1 MSFKSF
7 RCLVGI
13 AAIGALCSLPATA
26 QMMGHSAAAQG
37 VNNPNQNGM
46 AGSMGPAQDDAF
58 LKDAAAGNM
67 GEVAMGKVALDKSSN
82 DDVKKFAQ
90 RMVDDHGKMEGD
102 VETVAK
108 ANGVNLPSSPDKGTK
123 KEIAKLQTM
132 SGADFD
138 KAYMAFMV
146 KDHKK
151 DLAAFKSEAGST
163 QNGGVKDLAINGA
176 KTIQS
181 HLEEAESVNSK
192 VSGK

>member
-1 MSFKSF
+1 MKLRSIQE
-7 RCLVGI
+7 LIGI
-13 AAIGALCSLPATA
+13 AALGALCALPVSA
-26 QMMGHSAAAQG
+26 QMMGHGAAAQG

-46 AGSMGPAQDDAF
+46 ANAMGPAKDEGF

-67 GEVAMGKVALDKSSN
+67 AEVALGKLALEKSSN
-82 DDVKKFAQ
+82 NDVKTFAQ
-90 RMVDDHGKMEGD
+90 RMIDDHTKMEGD
-102 VETVAK
+102 VEAVAK
-108 ANGVNLPSSPDKGTK
+108 ANGVNLPDSPDKGAK
-123 KEIAKLQTM
+123 KEMAKLQAL

-151 DLAAFKSEAGST
+151 DLSAFKSEASST
-163 QNGGVKDLAINGA
+163 QNGGVRDLATNGA